1 MTVTIDRP
9 RLRPGLAAARDADD
23 PLAIVLYDQFR
34 LSRRIVRLTA
44 REFTWLQWLDGVHSL
59 RDMQAKAMRQTG
71 GGLAPI
77 DPLLALIQRLDEAL
91 FLDTPKFAE
100 LLTAPVREPACIGCY
115 SADPDELRV
124 QLDGY
129 FTADGGPGLPAIA
142 PAPPKGKAKAT
153 NRQGSLRALLAPHID
168 YARGGI
174 SYAWGYKE
182 LAERCSADLF
192 VIIATSHYSPSRFT
206 LTRQDFD
213 TPLGRVQTDQDYL
226 DRIVSHYGDGLFDD
240 PIAHIPEHSIE
251 LEVVFLQHLFGRR
264 RPIRIVPLL
273 VGSFQDCVEQRS
285 NPADCTDI
293 ARMVEALRRAEH
305 ESATS
310 VCYIISGD
318 LAHIG
323 PKFGDRGT
331 LKKHALTSSRTA
343 DATILKHLED
353 ADHHAYLRHITA
365 EDDTRRICGMP
376 PTWLALEVIR
386 PKYGRTLHYDQY
398 VHPRGL
404 ESVSFASVGFYE

>member
-1 MTVTIDRP
+1 
-9 RLRPGLAAARDADD
+9 
-23 PLAIVLYDQFR
+23 
-34 LSRRIVRLTA
+34 
-44 REFTWLQWLDGVHSL
+44 
-59 RDMQAKAMRQTG
+59 MQAKAMRQSG
-71 GGLAPI
+71 SELAPI
-77 DPLLALIQRLDEAL
+77 DPLLALIHRLDEAL
-91 FLDTPKFAE
+91 FLDTPRFAE
-100 LLTAPVREPACIGCY
+100 LLSAPVREPSCIGCY

-129 FTADGGPGLPAIA
+129 FTADGGPGLPEHL
-142 PAPPKGKAKAT
+142 PATPNGKAKSTRKGAI
-153 NRQGSLRALLAPHID
+153 RALLAPHID

-213 TPLGRVQTDQDYL
+213 TPLGRVQTDQDYI

-293 ARMVEALRRAEH
+293 ARMVEALKHAEL
-305 ESATS
+305 ESAAP

-323 PKFGDRGT
+323 PKFGDRGA
-331 LKKHALTSSRTA
+331 LKKFALTSSRTA
-343 DATILKHLED
+343 DATILKHLEA
-353 ADHHAYLRHITA
+353 ADHQAYMRHITA
-365 EDDTRRICGMP
+365 EDDSRRICGMP

-386 PKYGRTLHYDQY
+386 PKCGRLLHYDQY

-404 ESVSFASVGFYE
+404 ESVSFASVGLYE